1 MQALQL
7 AFCHDAPMPPRQIAE
22 PKISDSKTE
31 KMFNA
36 IPNGF
41 EHPANLPIDSLS

>member
-7 AFCHDAPMPPRQIAE
+7 AFCQHTPMPPRQISQ

-31 KMFNA
+31 KMFDA
-36 IPNGF
+36 IPNGL